1 VIAIT
6 SCDARN
12 AAMMA
17 TAMVYLVARQYVLG
31 GLRKLEK
38 A

>member
-1 VIAIT
+1 
-6 SCDARN
+6 
-12 AAMMA
+12 MMA
-17 TAMVYLVARQYVLG
+17 TAMVSLLARQYVHD